1 MDEDTRAWWTACFTP
16 LSLFDL
22 DGEPVELVDMACPGP
37 RTINVHSYQT
47 CRVLLMPGEHSAVPP
62 ERLVRLRDLRIRL
75 RGADLPPVLT
85 DAAARRLLPVPFG
98 SLNTGAR
105 PTLLKFLALF
115 GPREFRRP
123 LPTRAPREEGGV
135 HVLDRHLLGQ
145 VVYSR
150 KKWRLD
156 PQQLLPLIAGCD
168 EAAACA
174 ALNRW
179 RLGKGIPDQ
188 VFVQEPTLLKGSRY
202 RHKPQY
208 IDFSSPSFSQIF
220 GSISRVPMQALV
232 LVEALPAPGQFPVH
246 GHSWAAEIQLE
257 SFAFHCNPLS
267 RAVREEQQQP
277 AWQA

>member
-1 MDEDTRAWWTACFTP
+1 MDEDARAWWTASFTP
-16 LSLFDL
+16 LSLLDL

-47 CRVLLMPGEHSAVPP
+47 YRVLLMPGEHSTIAP
-62 ERLVRLRDLRIRL
+62 ERLIRLRDLRIRL
-75 RGADLPPVLT
+75 RGADLPPELV
-85 DAAARRLLPVPFG
+85 DATARRLLPVPFG

-115 GPREFRRP
+115 GPRDFRRP
-123 LPTRAPREEGGV
+123 LPMRAPRGEGGV
-135 HVLDRHLLGQ
+135 QAIDRHLLGQ

-150 KKWRLD
+150 KKWRLE
-156 PQQLLPLIAGCD
+156 PQQLLPLIAGGG
-168 EAAACA
+168 EAAAYA
-174 ALNRW
+174 TLNHW

-188 VFVQEPTLLKGSRY
+188 VFVHEPTPLTGSRY

-208 IDFSSPSFSQIF
+208 IDFSSPSFIRIF
-220 GSISRVPMQALV
+220 GSILRVPMRALI
-232 LVEALPAPGQFPVH
+232 LEEALPAPGQFPVH
-246 GHSWAAEIQLE
+246 GHHWATEIQLE
-257 SFAFHCNPLS
+257 SFAFHRNYSS